1 MAVLW
6 SSLSSQ
12 SMKLQ
17 VLILLVLQTF
27 PNLTDQKCIN
37 HKVDPRHFYHDNEA
51 LDLKILTTER
61 LTHQIVSTI
70 LKVFAEDVLGYNNVS
85 LVKIQD
91 PRLSFE
97 PEVQFSNISSCEL
110 KE

>member
-1 MAVLW
+1 
-6 SSLSSQ
+6 
-12 SMKLQ
+12 MKLQ
-17 VLILLVLQTF
+17 VLILLVLPF
-27 PNLTDQKCIN
+27 LTDQKCIN
-37 HKVDPRHFYHDNEA
+37 RQVEPKYFYQGNEA
-51 LDLKILTTER
+51 LNLKILTSER

-70 LKVFAEDVLGYNNVS
+70 LKVFAEDVLGYKDVS

>member
-1 MAVLW
+1 
-6 SSLSSQ
+6 
-12 SMKLQ
+12 MKLQ

-27 PNLTDQKCIN
+27 PTLTDQKCIN
-37 HKVDPRHFYHDNEA
+37 RQVDPNNFYYENEA
-51 LDLKILTTER
+51 LDLKILTSER

-91 PRLSFE
+91 PRLNFE
-97 PEVQFSNISSCEL
+97 QEVQFSNISSCEL
-110 KE
+110 RE

>member
-27 PNLTDQKCIN
+27 LLTDQKCIDRQ
-37 HKVDPRHFYHDNEA
+37 VDSKNFYHENEA
-51 LDLKILTTER
+51 LELKILTSER